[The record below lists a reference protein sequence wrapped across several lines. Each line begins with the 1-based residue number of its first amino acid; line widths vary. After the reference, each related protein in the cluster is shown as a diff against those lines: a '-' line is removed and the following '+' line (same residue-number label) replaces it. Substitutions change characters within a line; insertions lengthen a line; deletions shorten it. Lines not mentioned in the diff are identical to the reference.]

1 MSDWGLARALTVRQ
15 SDLFISPGD
24 FWLSL
29 SKISLSDAFKYNFYD
44 LFIFSHAGSLLL
56 HGLLSLIAMSSGYS
70 LGAMH
75 GLLPAMASLVG
86 SVGSVSSVQALSHVR
101 LCDPM
106 DCSTPGLCEALHG
119 FCGAQGSVVVA
130 HGLRSRSSWASE
142 HRLGRYDAW
151 TQLLLGIFLAQGLN
165 PCLLHWQM
173 DSLHWAIREAAKMI
187 F

>member
-1 MSDWGLARALTVRQ
+1 M
-15 SDLFISPGD
+15 
-24 FWLSL
+24 
-29 SKISLSDAFKYNFYD
+29 
-44 LFIFSHAGSLLL
+44 L

-70 LGAMH
+70 LVAMH

-86 SVGSVSSVQALSHVR
+86 SVGSVSSVQALSHVW

-119 FCGAQGSVVVA
+119 LCEALHGLCGAQGSVIVA
-130 HGLRSRSSWASE
+130 HGLRSQSSWASE
-142 HRLGRYDAW
+142 HRLGRYDAR

-173 DSLHWAIREAAKMI
+173 DSFPLSHEGSSKDD